1 MNDIRENLK
10 AYLDGELSAAEF
22 EVVQRAVEADPQ
34 LQKECDQMKF
44 ISNSL
49 RAYSPVA
56 TPSDAEASK
65 ASIKVQT
72 TKKRSIWRSRGF
84 ALAVAGAGCLMLAAI
99 IFPTFAQV
107 KEARKDTAAMATR
120 NAMDKAPHI
129 EFSQATESASDEAP
143 TASSKD
149 LLRDQSKVA
158 SSVPPATPSIGGI
171 NRDIVK
177 TGAISITVV
186 DVIQA
191 QADAKRLAVAAQGYV
206 ENSTLDKQG
215 EYRTVASLTI
225 RVPAAKF
232 DDTLEKVR
240 KFGDVTSESESGVD
254 VTSQII
260 DYDARIATQKDQIA
274 SLREILRQARKLG
287 EIIELRDRI
296 AQIQAEV
303 DSITQQRNVLK
314 TQAALSTINLTLNEK
329 LKAET
334 SSGAQK
340 GWLEDTWANA
350 IQNLGSFGRV
360 VGGIAVHILV
370 YSPIWLPIVIVVW
383 LIARRSKAS

>member
-22 EVVQRAVEADPQ
+22 EAVQRAVEADPQ

-49 RAYSPVA
+49 RASSQSQPAPGKQAVLDQFASQKAKRPWWRQPWGYALAGVSCLLLAMVMFPVFAQSRVAAKKLAPWSRTATSGAVSATPPAASFESNKDMSAKVGDESISSERAVA
-56 TPSDAEASK
+56 TPEPA
-65 ASIKVQT
+65 
-72 TKKRSIWRSRGF
+72 
-84 ALAVAGAGCLMLAAI
+84 
-99 IFPTFAQV
+99 
-107 KEARKDTAAMATR
+107 
-120 NAMDKAPHI
+120 
-129 EFSQATESASDEAP
+129 
-143 TASSKD
+143 
-149 LLRDQSKVA
+149 
-158 SSVPPATPSIGGI
+158 SVPNL

-340 GWLEDTWANA
+340 MAPSCSA
-350 IQNLGSFGRV
+350 
-360 VGGIAVHILV
+360 A
-370 YSPIWLPIVIVVW
+370 
-383 LIARRSKAS
+383 